1 MKACCPP
8 GDGCNAIG
16 PPARCLL
23 DVLRGDAS
31 EEARRALSLW
41 EQLEQARGPG
51 TARERRFLRR
61 AFGRS
66 RDRAVGEWT
75 PWSETAA

>member
-8 GDGCNAIG
+8 GDGCNAVE
-16 PPARCLL
+16 PRARCSL
-23 DVLRGDAS
+23 DVLRVDDS
-31 EEARRALSLW
+31 DEARRALSLW
-41 EQLEQARGPG
+41 DQFERADAG
-51 TARERRFLRR
+51 ARERRFLRR

-66 RDRAVGEWT
+66 RDRVIGEWT

>member
-8 GDGCNAIG
+8 GDGCNSVG
-16 PPARCLL
+16 PPARCFL
-23 DVLRGDAS
+23 DVLRVEES

-41 EQLEQARGPG
+41 DRLAQTTGPAA
-51 TARERRFLRR
+51 ARERRFLRR

-66 RDRAVGEWT
+66 RDRALGEWT